1 MEINRDVTR
10 RLRIELEGDLWGRQ
24 ALALSN
30 QLALSDLGE
39 SSCVVLSLCKIRRI
53 DESGLAML
61 VRIYSHLR
69 VRGSNLELA
78 EVPVF
83 VREMLERSG
92 FSRLVSYADGSN
104 PDYAERTITL
114 RVHPPDADDSLDQ
127 LTGVS

>member
-1 MEINRDVTR
+1 MTLPVD
-10 RLRIELEGDLWGRQ
+10 
-24 ALALSN
+24 
-30 QLALSDLGE
+30 GE

-104 PDYAERTITL
+104 PDFAKRTITL
-114 RVHPPDADDSLDQ
+114 RVDPPDADDSLDQ
-127 LTGVS
+127 LTDVS